1 MRASFVMVRLE
12 VLVARM
18 IKQDNIVA
26 ETSRFGVDP
35 RVKLVLLLVV
45 SITLFVVDRW
55 LGIALIAVAIIA
67 CMLVSGVEL
76 RRYFAHLV
84 PLYVLLGFTIFFSAT
99 SFGLESMGFTWEGVN
114 RGCLYAA
121 RILLVVL
128 ASLVVSY
135 TTSDTALTTAL
146 AQLMAPLR
154 KLHVPVDDIAMTLT
168 LALRFIPVFSEELE
182 TLKRAQLSRGAALE
196 SGGLIARLR
205 AWTAIM
211 IPLFVGLFRR
221 ADQLS
226 EAMDARCYG
235 LSDKPRT
242 SLSARAFTLRNGVI
256 LLLGI
261 FLCVAVACA
270 SELALFSI

>member
-1 MRASFVMVRLE
+1 MRASFCSWRKATLIAHMIGQANNTRETRL
-12 VLVARM
+12 
-18 IKQDNIVA
+18 
-26 ETSRFGVDP
+26 GVDP

-55 LGIALIAVAIIA
+55 LGIALIAAVIFA
-67 CMLVSGVEL
+67 CMFASGVEL

-99 SFGLESMGFTWEGVN
+99 SFGLESVGFTGEGLN

-135 TTSDTALTTAL
+135 TTTDTALTTAL

-168 LALRFIPVFSEELE
+168 LALRFIPVFADELE
-182 TLKRAQLSRGAALE
+182 TLKRAQRSRGAALD
-196 SGGLIARLR
+196 SGGLGARLR
-205 AWTAIM
+205 AWGAIM

-221 ADQLS
+221 ADQLAQ
-226 EAMDARCYG
+226 AMDARCYG

-242 SLSARAFTLRNGVI
+242 SLAAREFTLRNGVI
-256 LLLGI
+256 LLVGLL
-261 FLCVAVACA
+261 FCFAVTCA
-270 SELALFSI
+270 SDLALFPI